1 MLHVFFLLSLQKRR
15 ILKKNEKSDD
25 MNIAIYCGSQMG
37 KNEAYKQA
45 AIEIGRTLA
54 AEGHTIVY
62 GGSKIGLMGFMAN
75 AALDAGGHIIG
86 VMPEHLQKRELA
98 HEKLS
103 ELHIV
108 DTMHT
113 RKAKMIDL
121 SEALLA
127 MPGGCGTMDEYFEA
141 FTWAQIGLH
150 DKPVI
155 LYNVD
160 GFYDALLLHFKRMME
175 EGFIRAEQHDL
186 LHVVTTADELLTL
199 LKQRAS

>member
-1 MLHVFFLLSLQKRR
+1 
-15 ILKKNEKSDD
+15 

-37 KNEAYKQA
+37 KNEAYKEA

>member
-1 MLHVFFLLSLQKRR
+1 MHV
-15 ILKKNEKSDD
+15 
-25 MNIAIYCGSQMG
+25 AIYCGSQMG

-45 AIEIGRTLA
+45 AIEIGGTLA
-54 AEGHTIVY
+54 SAGHTIVY
-62 GGSKIGLMGFMAN
+62 GGSKIGLMGLMAD
-75 AALDAGGHIIG
+75 AALAQGGSIIG

-98 HEKLS
+98 HKQLT

-108 DTMHT
+108 DSMHT

-121 SEALLA
+121 SDVLLA
-127 MPGGCGTMDEYFEA
+127 MPGGCGTLDEYFEA

-160 GFYDALLLHFKRMME
+160 GFYDALIAHFEKMMS
-175 EGFIRAEQHDL
+175 EGFIRDEQHEL
-186 LHVVTTADELLTL
+186 FHVVTTAQELVALLTQYECVL
-199 LKQRAS
+199 